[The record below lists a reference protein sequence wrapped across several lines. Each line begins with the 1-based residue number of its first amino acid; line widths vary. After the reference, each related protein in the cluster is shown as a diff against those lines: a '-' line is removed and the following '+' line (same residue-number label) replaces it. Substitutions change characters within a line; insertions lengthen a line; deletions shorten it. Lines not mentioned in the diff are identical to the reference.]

1 MKTGEG
7 RAKAIGLKSDAVRAA
22 GESAWK
28 AATSELEEDEEEEE
42 EEGDLGAALKKRLR
56 RRRRRRQQRRPCL
69 KLW

>member
-42 EEGDLGAALKKRLR
+42 EGDLGAALKKRLR
-56 RRRRRRQQRRPCL
+56 RRRRRQQRRPCL